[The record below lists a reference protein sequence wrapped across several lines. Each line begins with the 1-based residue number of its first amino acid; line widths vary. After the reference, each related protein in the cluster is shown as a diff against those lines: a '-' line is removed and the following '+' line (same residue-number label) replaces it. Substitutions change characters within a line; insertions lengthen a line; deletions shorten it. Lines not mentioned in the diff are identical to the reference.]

1 LVLPS
6 ILTRVL
12 PGKLRPTRP
21 SCPAQWRADQ
31 HRSDCGHGSDAHD
44 IEKSPRLHALVMQ
57 KIAAVVKKDLTKS
70 MAASKAKLNSR
81 KNKPAAG
88 RGGMPADDRSTTDVM
103 AATDTRGS

>member
-1 LVLPS
+1 
-6 ILTRVL
+6 
-12 PGKLRPTRP
+12 
-21 SCPAQWRADQ
+21 
-31 HRSDCGHGSDAHD
+31 
-44 IEKSPRLHALVMQ
+44 MQ